1 MNNQLKDAVKQAR
14 GTIDAKF
21 GKDVTVLDISGLS
34 IMSDYFIIATANN
47 TAQAQTIADA
57 VEEVFKAYGIKLD
70 HSEGYRTSKWILM
83 DFGTVIV
90 HIFTSDD
97 RDFYRLEK
105 VWGDAK
111 VVDFG

>member
-1 MNNQLKDAVKQAR
+1 MMNETLNQAVKETR
-14 GTIDAKF
+14 EIIDKKF
-21 GKDVTVLDISGLS
+21 GKDITVLDISGLS
-34 IMSDYFIIATANN
+34 IMADYFIIATAGS
-47 TAQAQTIADA
+47 TAQAQAIADA
-57 VEEVFKAYGIKLD
+57 AEETLNKHGITLN

-83 DFGTVIV
+83 DFGAIIV

-111 VVDFG
+111 VVKL